1 MSPVSKGRRRK
12 GHTHRTRAGSPARVE
27 PTRPTA
33 APKHKIRP
41 GWHKPLGWTVVAL
54 GVFVIIGNDV
64 AYVAKSILPGGHSE
78 AYLLLG
84 LIVAGV
90 GSVFLGLF
98 DRP

>member
-1 MSPVSKGRRRK
+1 MSPVSRGRRKR
-12 GHTHRTRAGSPARVE
+12 GHTRRTRVGSAARVE
-27 PTRPTA
+27 PTRSA
-33 APKHKIRP
+33 APPKHKIRP

-64 AYVAKSILPGGHSE
+64 AYVAKSIFPGGHSE
-78 AYLLLG
+78 VYLLLG
-84 LIVAGV
+84 LIIAGL